1 MTLWV
6 MQSLRNQE
14 SEHLEQWQVLRLEGA
29 VSEEKTLKKRKE
41 LSRVELME
49 KGNTESSDLYSQIA

>member
-1 MTLWV
+1 MYKV
-6 MQSLRNQE
+6 SAIRN
-14 SEHLEQWQVLRLEGA
+14 LNIWEQRQVLRLEGA